1 MLLVRKIHWV
11 GLLLILLLLV
21 RPAPIWAATPPPE
34 RSPLTLELLQERLK
48 SPIQSEGVRT
58 IDLSQLIINLRSDN
72 AEFRDQFYQL
82 LQTQLNRSTTPL
94 GLDFSNS
101 VIQGDFISSNLGLR
115 TSLYGEA
122 LSPLLTPQEQQQLLR
137 DPRRLSQPAPVP
149 FITVFRGSLK
159 LVQTRFTGTVN
170 FANTFFLHRIEVNG
184 AIFSQEADWSGTRW
198 TRSADFADATFNR
211 EVNFCGSLFFAK
223 AGFARVRFRGVANF
237 QGSTFEG
244 DAIFSQAQ
252 FEQLAN
258 LTRTAFGRA
267 DSLDP
272 IASRAAKE
280 VAETVLTR
288 SHFPGLA
295 DFTQATWHDRAL
307 FSKSQFAQSLLLTE
321 ATFEKAVAFR
331 ETQFNQLVNM
341 RAVSLLEQVD
351 FSNARFFSDAYLNVA
366 GLTFDSD
373 QAKIFGDTG
382 AIGRLLS
389 VPILQGNED
398 VLRNLVRNFRSMQQI
413 ADANQIEY
421 TTQRLRR
428 QQLGNRLLP
437 RVGTGERGRRGKR
450 EPGKAGA
457 GESGSREE
465 QEQERKFYPI
475 PEQTNNPFTP
485 SPPHPRTLSPLG
497 WILDGLYWLGLSL
510 LLLLSR
516 YGTSFWLVFGVGMVA
531 IAFFGLLFWLVD
543 RFRRRHP
550 QSIIPTSFET
560 PWMLGSYGILTCAG
574 VTAIFRTSDQPWL
587 TLACLGSVILP
598 VPMLLLW
605 RLYKAGRYH
614 DLMDVSYFVEDG
626 SLRQLRLLIGRLP
639 VMPRFDIFRDR
650 YMPILW
656 NRHWNWL
663 NYYDF
668 SLNNLLKIGF
678 NDIRLRDEHLPGII
692 TTLVWYQWS
701 LGILYIALLLWT
713 LSRTIPGLNL
723 LIYLK

>member
-1 MLLVRKIHWV
+1 MRKV
-11 GLLLILLLLV
+11 TLGLLISIWILFFLV
-21 RPAPIWAATPPPE
+21 TPVSALAATPPAE
-34 RSPLTLELLQERLK
+34 RSLLTIELLQERLK
-48 SPIQSEGVRT
+48 SPVQSEGVRT
-58 IDLSQLIINLRSDN
+58 IDLSQLIINLRPEN

-94 GLDFSNS
+94 GVDFSHS
-101 VIQGDFISSNLGLR
+101 VIQGDFVSTNLTLR

-137 DPRRLSQPAPVP
+137 DPRRLSQPTPVP
-149 FITVFRGSLK
+149 LIPLFRGPLK

-170 FANTFFLHRIEVNG
+170 FVNTFFLHRVEANG
-184 AIFSQEADWSGTRW
+184 AIFSQEAEWSGTRW
-198 TRSADFADATFNR
+198 TRLADFADATFSR

-223 AGFARVRFRGVANF
+223 AGFSRVRFRGVANF
-237 QGSTFEG
+237 QGSTFER

-258 LTRTAFGRA
+258 LTRTTFGHA
-267 DSLDP
+267 DSLD
-272 IASRAAKE
+272 ASE
-280 VAETVLTR
+280 VADTALTR
-288 SHFPGLA
+288 SPNPGQA

-307 FSKSQFAQSLLLTE
+307 FSKSQFTQSLLLTE

-366 GLTFDSD
+366 GLTFDSN
-373 QAKIFGDTG
+373 QAKIFGDSG
-382 AIGRLLS
+382 EIGHLLS
-389 VPILQGNED
+389 VPMLQGNED

-428 QQLGNRLLP
+428 QQLGSRLMGRSFLRAGKSERTSQGYPLTGSPSHRVTLSLLP
-437 RVGTGERGRRGKR
+437 
-450 EPGKAGA
+450 
-457 GESGSREE
+457 
-465 QEQERKFYPI
+465 
-475 PEQTNNPFTP
+475 
-485 SPPHPRTLSPLG
+485 
-497 WILDGLYWLGLSL
+497 WILEGFYWLGLSL

-531 IAFFGLLFWLVD
+531 IAYFGLLFWLVD

-550 QSIIPTSFET
+550 QLIVPSSFEM

-587 TLACLGSVILP
+587 TLACLGGVILP

-605 RLYKAGRYH
+605 RLYKEGRYH

-639 VMPRFDIFRDR
+639 VMPRFEIFRDR